1 MKYVSGDSQ
10 KNQEGWSQAVIPN
23 QLWYK
28 IFRVGKEYSQKSAFV
43 DPARQE
49 GHGTEI
55 SRWQSERRNLPSFFS
70 TSFVPVCTQVV
81 QIFPQSCS
89 KFSNSSAVLRNPGR
103 RKSEGVRNKFGA
115 ALAASRKIQ
124 NSFPFFFFLFPVWGI
139 FGFYIGFFL
148 EFTANFG
155 VETKLG
161 FMVTSRL

>member
-1 MKYVSGDSQ
+1 MISNISC
-10 KNQEGWSQAVIPN
+10 
-23 QLWYK
+23 
-28 IFRVGKEYSQKSAFV
+28 GKGREYSQKSAFV

-49 GHGTEI
+49 GHSTEI

-124 NSFPFFFFLFPVWGI
+124 NSFPISFFFSLCGGYLDFILV
-139 FGFYIGFFL
+139 FFRVYSKFWCWNKTGVYGDIKAL
-148 EFTANFG
+148 RIPWG
-155 VETKLG
+155 VEL
-161 FMVTSRL
+161 V